1 MQRWRDTL
9 RSRAI
14 WRAFWRGFWDGLTL
28 RFLWR
33 LTLRWIGRSWL
44 ALQSWLALLPTRQSP
59 IEPAVENGGER
70 DAQNTRDAPGA
81 IGEPRR
87 DAELDAGPPQI
98 ANDEK
103 PT

>member
-9 RSRAI
+9 RSRAF

-33 LTLRWIGRSWL
+33 LTLRWIGW
-44 ALQSWLALLPTRQSP
+44 SWLALLPTRQSP
-59 IEPAVENGGER
+59 TEPAVENGGER
-70 DAQNTRDAPGA
+70 EAQNTRDPPGA
-81 IGEPRR
+81 ICAPRC
-87 DAELDAGPPQI
+87 DAELGAGLRQDASV
-98 ANDEK
+98 EK